1 MSLKNFLLTKGFT
14 YTYIRSMVEES
25 QSSEEY
31 FKGRGAQL
39 KTANR
44 FLKQQYV
51 TEHIEGL
58 DEPMFAAP
66 TTQLFYEQAKKV
78 VNKVTSPDLSMMYSL
93 NPYQGCEHGCIYCY
107 ARNTHEYWGFSA
119 GLDFESKIIVKK
131 NAPALL
137 EKFLLHPSWQATPIS
152 VSGNTDCY
160 QPIERKLQ
168 ITRNLLKVFAQ
179 YRHPVGMITKNS
191 LVLRDLDLL
200 QDLAKDNLVHIY
212 ISITTLNEELR
223 RVMEPR
229 TASGIKRLQIV
240 EQLAKANIPVG
251 IMNAPIIPGLNQD
264 EIPAILKA
272 AADHGART
280 AGMTIVRLNGSIGKI
295 FEDWLRKNFP
305 ERFDKV
311 WNQICDMHG
320 GSVNDSQF
328 GRRMSGEGVFADMI
342 HQLFRNTNRKCFAG
356 REMPAYNL
364 TSFRK
369 GGTLSLF

>member
-1 MSLKNFLLTKGFT
+1 MKQENGG
-14 YTYIRSMVEES
+14 
-25 QSSEEY
+25 QDEY

-44 FLKQQYV
+44 FLKQHYV

-58 DEPMFAAP
+58 DEEMLVAP
-66 TTQLFYEQAKKV
+66 TTQLFYEQAKRV

-137 EKFLLHPSWQATPIS
+137 EKFLLHPDWQATPIS
-152 VSGNTDCY
+152 LSGNTDCY
-160 QPIERKLQ
+160 QPVERKLE
-168 ITRNLLKVFAQ
+168 ITRKLLKIFVQ

-191 LVLRDLDLL
+191 LLLRDLDLL

-212 ISITTLNEELR
+212 ISITTLNEDLR

-229 TASGIKRLQIV
+229 TASGLKRLKVV

-264 EIPAILKA
+264 EIPTLLKA

-280 AGMTIVRLNGSIGKI
+280 AGMTIVRLNGSIGTI
-295 FEDWLRKNFP
+295 FEDWLQKNFP
-305 ERFDKV
+305 DRFDKV

-320 GSVNDSQF
+320 GNVNDSQF

-342 HQLFRNTNRKCFAG
+342 HQLFRNSRKKYFSG

-364 TSFRK
+364 TTFRK
-369 GGTLSLF
+369 GGTLNLF